1 MCIQRGGLLYF
12 CFMTLVGI
20 TGGIGTG
27 KSSVSKLLQERGWV
41 VYSSDVTAKEI
52 MAVDATVRGE
62 LAKAFGEHIV
72 TPNGVNA
79 PLLASLVFGPLP
91 EHERNL
97 DTLNGI
103 VHPRV
108 LDVHMR
114 AIEAEAEKGTPIVAV
129 ESALIYEIDLEDGF
143 DYIIVVDAP
152 QETCIERVVA
162 RSGISREEV
171 LRRIDK
177 QMPME
182 QKRGLADF
190 VIDNAGTPEELA
202 QATSTIAM
210 IIEAMGA
217 AESE

>member
-1 MCIQRGGLLYF
+1 
-12 CFMTLVGI
+12 MTLVGI

-27 KSSVSKLLQERGWV
+27 KSTVSKLLQERGWV
-41 VYSSDVTAKEI
+41 VFSSDATAKEI
-52 MAVDATVRGE
+52 MATDATVRSE
-62 LAKAFGEHIV
+62 LARAFGDHIL
-72 TPNGVNA
+72 TPSGVNA

-108 LDVHMR
+108 LDVHMK
-114 AIEAEAEKGTPIVAV
+114 AIEAEAAKGTKIVAI

-152 QETCIERVVA
+152 VETCIDRVTQ
-162 RSGISREEV
+162 RSGITCEEV
-171 LRRIDK
+171 QRRIDN

-190 VIDNAGTPEELA
+190 VIDNSGTPETLA

-210 IIEAMGA
+210 IIEAMA
-217 AESE
+217 PIS

>member
-1 MCIQRGGLLYF
+1 
-12 CFMTLVGI
+12 MTLVGI

-27 KSSVSKLLQERGWV
+27 KSTVSKLLQERGWV

-52 MAVDATVRGE
+52 MATDVQVRHE
-62 LAKAFGEHIV
+62 LAAAFGEQIL

-91 EHERNL
+91 EHETNL

-108 LDVHMR
+108 LEVHMR
-114 AIEAEAEKGTPIVAV
+114 AIEAEAEKGTSIVAV

-152 QETCIERVVA
+152 QETCIARVVG
-162 RSGISREEV
+162 RSGISKEEV
-171 LRRIDK
+171 QRRIDK

-217 AESE
+217 ADSE

>member
-1 MCIQRGGLLYF
+1 
-12 CFMTLVGI
+12 MTLVGI

-27 KSSVSKLLQERGWV
+27 KSTVSMLLQQRGWV

-62 LAKAFGEHIV
+62 LAQAFGEHIL

-103 VHPRV
+103 VHPHV
-108 LDVHMR
+108 LDVHMK
-114 AIEAEAEKGTPIVAV
+114 AIEAEAQKGTPVVAI

-143 DYIIVVDAP
+143 DYIVVVDAP
-152 QETCIERVVA
+152 AELCIDRVIA
-162 RSGISREEV
+162 RSGVSKDEV
-171 LRRIDK
+171 QRRIDK

-190 VIDNAGTPEELA
+190 VIDNSSTPEALA

-217 AESE
+217 ASSEQQAASSE